1 MKKKQPTTQSTKNSI
16 ATPYLYLALEQSFR
30 EEIESGQ
37 LAAGERMPSIRELC
51 TARSISKSTVLTAY
65 SRLEAE
71 GLIEARARSGYFV
84 VEPKQAATSLKIPD
98 TSQPNL
104 NPTPVSASQVLLD
117 IMQQGAAFDLLAS
130 TRHDNGHGNEQ
141 LRRSLGRALR
151 RQGEYE
157 QNYYDEPLGNHALR
171 SQLAIRLGHGGG
183 LHHAEDLIITSGCQ
197 HALLL
202 ALMATTHRGGVV
214 AVESPGFYGLFQLL
228 ESLGLQALEI
238 PSSAQTGISPDA
250 LELALQHWDV
260 QALVISPCYATPTGA
275 CIPEVNKQR
284 LLSITQKQN
293 IPIIE
298 DDIYGE
304 LHFGLQRPRTLYS
317 YDESGNV
324 LLCSSFSKSLSRDLR
339 IGWIAPGKYMEEV
352 KHLKLVT
359 SLATSQTLQQGLTEF
374 LQQGGMDRHLR
385 HQRQKLKQQC
395 HHLLCSLPDLL
406 PAVTSC
412 SRPEG
417 GLALWAELPP
427 TINSIELYVEARE
440 KGVILT
446 PGRLFTAQERYS
458 NFLRISFAHE
468 LDSRRLASLS
478 MINDLIQS
486 GTLSPAIIRS
496 IKSSN

>member
-1 MKKKQPTTQSTKNSI
+1 MKKQATTK
-16 ATPYLYLALEQSFR
+16 PYLYLALEQSFR

-37 LAAGERMPSIRELC
+37 RTAGEKMPSIRTLC
-51 TARSISKSTVLTAY
+51 AERNISKSTVLTTY

-71 GLIEARARSGYFV
+71 GLIEARSRSGYFV
-84 VEPKQAATSLKIPD
+84 VEPRQATTSLKIPD

-104 NPTPVSASQVLLD
+104 NPTPVSANQVLLD
-117 IMQQGAAFDLLAS
+117 IMQQGAAFDLLTGS
-130 TRHDNGHGNEQ
+130 HNDPSSGNEQ
-141 LRRSLGRALR
+141 LRRGLGRALR
-151 RQGEYE
+151 RQGAYE
-157 QNYYDEPLGNHALR
+157 QNYYDEPQGNHALR
-171 SQLAIRLGHGGG
+171 AQLALRLGHGGG
-183 LHHAEDLIITSGCQ
+183 QHHAEDLVITAGCQ

-202 ALMATTHRGGVV
+202 ALMATTQRGDVV

-238 PSSAQTGISPDA
+238 PSSAQTGLSPDA

-260 QALVISPCYATPTGA
+260 QALVVSPCYATPTGA
-275 CIPEVNKQR
+275 CMPEANKQR
-284 LLSITQKQN
+284 LLAITQKQN

-317 YDESGNV
+317 YDKSSNV

-374 LQQGGMDRHLR
+374 LQQGGMERHLR
-385 HQRQKLKQQC
+385 YQRQKLKQQC
-395 HHLLCSLPDLL
+395 HHLLRSLPDLL
-406 PAVTSC
+406 PSVTSC
-412 SRPEG
+412 SQPEG

-427 TINSIELYVEARE
+427 TINTIELYAKAKE

-446 PGRLFTAQERYS
+446 PGRLFTAQERYL

-468 LDSRRLASLS
+468 LDPRRLASLS
-478 MINDLIQS
+478 MINNLIQIVPS
-486 GTLSPAIIRS
+486 HNKVD
-496 IKSSN
+496 KSSH

>member
-1 MKKKQPTTQSTKNSI
+1 MIFYQTVPMKKKPPITSTSKNS
-16 ATPYLYLALEQSFR
+16 TTGCYLYLAIEQSFR

-37 LAAGERMPSIRELC
+37 RIPGDRMPSIRELC
-51 TARSISKSTVLTAY
+51 SARNISKSTALTAY

-71 GLIEARARSGYFV
+71 GLIEARVRSGYFV
-84 VEPKQAATSLKIPD
+84 AKPKQTAARLKIPD

-117 IMQQGAAFDLLAS
+117 IMQQGAAFDLLAGS
-130 TRHDNGHGNEQ
+130 HNDSGSGNEQ

-151 RQGEYE
+151 RQSIHE
-157 QNYYDEPLGNHALR
+157 QNYYDEPQGNHALR
-171 SQLAIRLGHGGG
+171 TQLALRLGHGGSR
-183 LHHAEDLIITSGCQ
+183 HHADDLVITAGCQ

-202 ALMATTHRGGVV
+202 ALMATTQRGGVV

-260 QALVISPCYATPTGA
+260 QVLVVSPCYATPTGA
-275 CIPEVNKQR
+275 SMPELNKQR
-284 LLSITQKQN
+284 LLAITQKQN

-317 YDESGNV
+317 YSESDNV

-339 IGWIAPGKYMEEV
+339 LGWIAPGKYMEEV
-352 KHLKLVT
+352 KHFKLVT
-359 SLATSQTLQQGLTEF
+359 SLATSQTLQQGVTEF
-374 LQQGGMDRHLR
+374 LQQGGLDRHLR
-385 HQRQKLKQQC
+385 QQRQKLKQQC
-395 HHLLCSLPDLL
+395 HQLLHKLPELL
-406 PAVTSC
+406 PSITSC
-412 SRPEG
+412 SQPEG

-427 TINSIELYVEARE
+427 EINTIELYAKARK

-446 PGRLFTAQERYS
+446 PGRLFTAQERYL

-468 LDSRRLASLS
+468 LDARRLSSLS
-478 MINDLIQS
+478 MINDLIQGS
-486 GTLSPAIIRS
+486 T
-496 IKSSN
+496 